1 MNIDLIEKPTLFR
14 YLAAR
19 IRKTPLYLIA
29 RRAAAWPRRFLF
41 LTRLFRYLTIT
52 LAVIESSVILM
63 LAAAVVMALLPPA
76 LLIAAGILAADFFA
90 SRRILASGAM
100 DAALARERIYIL
112 ARAGR
117 FGDGFARELAA
128 SGAAV
133 LVLTADPRRRFL
145 GAAEQHGV
153 WYLRHTFFF
162 RLKRR
167 KLAACMPRIRWLL

>member
-1 MNIDLIEKPTLFR
+1 MNIDLIEKRTLVG

-19 IRKTPLYLIA
+19 IRRTPLWQITGK
-29 RRAAAWPRRFLF
+29 AAAWSRRFLF
-41 LTRLFRYLTIT
+41 LTRIFRYLTIT

-63 LAAAVVMALLPPA
+63 LAAAVFLALIPPT
-76 LLIAAGILAADFFA
+76 LILAAGILAADA
-90 SRRILASGAM
+90 ILSRRILASGAL
-100 DAALARERIYIL
+100 DAALSRERIYIL
-112 ARAGR
+112 ARTGR

-133 LVLTADPRRRFL
+133 FVLTADPCRRFL
-145 GAAEQHGV
+145 GARQYHGV

-167 KLAACMPRIRWLL
+167 RLASVQSRICWIL